1 MLVKNISIYKK
12 TFLKWPYVFFS
23 FEEPV
28 SAGFGEIIKRPG
40 AAVSLVEAALAVL
53 VAVARVSRQDA
64 FAAGA
69 ALKLA

>member
-1 MLVKNISIYKK
+1 LP
-12 TFLKWPYVFFS
+12 FVFS
-23 FEEPV
+23 TDEPV
-28 SAGFGEIIKRPG
+28 SAGFCEIVKRPG
-40 AAVSLVEAALAVL
+40 AAVCLVEAALAVL